1 LGELFEDR
9 SQLIVYHFMFA
20 PDWEEGCEQWADTHN
35 GIGIHLNHRDVTF
48 VAVSRAPLDKIEAF
62 KERMGWSFKWGLLI
76 RNGFQS

>member
-20 PDWEEGCEQWADTHN
+20 PNWKEGCGEWADTHN
-35 GIGIHLNHRDVTF
+35 GIGIHLNHCDVTF
-48 VAVSRAPLDKIEAF
+48 VAVSRAPLAKIEAF

-76 RNGFQS
+76 RNGFRS